1 VLDKFL
7 FTTIDDLN
15 QRVNKWLDMPDEIDS
30 RHVAEGVVARIDN
43 RSKFTAYKRK
53 SFTFKV
59 IEGIVKDMSETPDL
73 EEAEE
78 LIADETN

>member
-1 VLDKFL
+1 MYL
-7 FTTIDDLN
+7 
-15 QRVNKWLDMPDEIDS
+15 R
-30 RHVAEGVVARIDN
+30 GVVARIDN

-53 SFTFKV
+53 GFTFKV
-59 IEGIVKDMSETPDL
+59 LEGIIKDTSEVPDM